1 MRIKP
6 HGYVE
11 NYTEESRAFLSHCDK
26 VLTRVQPEKLLLG
39 ICYTTEYQEENKN
52 PMPHT
57 QPGSNFSDPVK
68 YWVGLSISYD
78 TNIKHKNSI

>member
-39 ICYTTEYQEENKN
+39 ICYTTEY
-52 PMPHT
+52 
-57 QPGSNFSDPVK
+57 
-68 YWVGLSISYD
+68 
-78 TNIKHKNSI
+78 